1 MTLCLSPD
9 ELHALTHL
17 VRPAAQARFLEE
29 LGIPCRRRPD
39 GTLLVLR
46 RALERGEGPQARKRP
61 NLAVVRRPG

>member
-1 MTLCLSPD
+1 MTLCLSPE
-9 ELHALTHL
+9 ELEELTHL

-29 LGIPCRRRPD
+29 MGVPCRRRPD

-46 RALERGEGPQARKRP
+46 RDLERGEPARARERP